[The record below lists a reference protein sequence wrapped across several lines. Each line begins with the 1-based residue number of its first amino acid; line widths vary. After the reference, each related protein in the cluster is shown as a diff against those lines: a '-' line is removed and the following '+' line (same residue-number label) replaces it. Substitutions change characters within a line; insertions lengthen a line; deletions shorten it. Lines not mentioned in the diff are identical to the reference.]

1 MKIGFIGAGKVGVT
15 LGKYFSRHGGEVTG
29 YYSRNIQSAREAA
42 EFTAANIYRCA
53 SDLLADSDVLFLTVP
68 DDAIASCYRELC
80 RSAGSIQGKIFCHAS
95 GAMTAESAFPGVEAA
110 GAYGYSVHPLFAIS
124 DRFHAYSQMAD
135 VFFTLEGS
143 AGRRDFMLEWLRA
156 AGLQVQLIEAGCKA
170 KYHAAAAIVSNQVV
184 ALFEEGRRMLMECG
198 FQPEAAQKALTP
210 IFLGNAAHVADE
222 GAVRALTGP
231 VQRGDTGTL
240 AKHLAVL
247 EGCEDRLLYLLLS
260 RRLLQLAKA
269 RNADYDDTSIG
280 AFLDEEYRKGIEAA
294 AAELLQAGRKDE
306 AK

>member
-1 MKIGFIGAGKVGVT
+1 M
-15 LGKYFSRHGGEVTG
+15 
-29 YYSRNIQSAREAA
+29 
-42 EFTAANIYRCA
+42 
-53 SDLLADSDVLFLTVP
+53 LF
-68 DDAIASCYRELC
+68 R
-80 RSAGSIQGKIFCHAS
+80 SIQGKIFCHAS
-95 GAMTAESAFPGVEAA
+95 GAMTAEAAFPGVEAA

-222 GAVRALTGP
+222 GTVRALTGP

>member
-1 MKIGFIGAGKVGVT
+1 MKIGFIGAGKAGVT
-15 LGKYFSRHGGEVTG
+15 LGKYFCLHGVEVTG

-95 GAMTAESAFPGVEAA
+95 GAMTAEAAFPGIEAA

-124 DRFHAYSQMAD
+124 DRFHSYSQLAD

-143 AGRRDFMLEWLRA
+143 AGRRDFMLEWLRK
-156 AGLQVQLIEAGCKA
+156 AGLQVQPLEAGCKA
-170 KYHAAAAIVSNQVV
+170 KYHAAAAIVTNPVA

-198 FQPEAAQKALTP
+198 FQPEAAQKALAP
-210 IFLGNAAHVADE
+210 LFLGNASQVADK

-231 VQRGDTGTL
+231 VQRGATGTL
-240 AKHLAVL
+240 AKHLAIL
-247 EGCEDRLLYLLLS
+247 EGSEDRLLYLLLS
-260 RRLLQLAKA
+260 RRRLQLARVKDA
-269 RNADYDDTSIG
+269 EYDDTSIG

>member
-95 GAMTAESAFPGVEAA
+95 GAMTAEAAFPGVEAA

-184 ALFEEGRRMLMECG
+184 ALF
-198 FQPEAAQKALTP
+198 
-210 IFLGNAAHVADE
+210 
-222 GAVRALTGP
+222 
-231 VQRGDTGTL
+231 
-240 AKHLAVL
+240 
-247 EGCEDRLLYLLLS
+247 
-260 RRLLQLAKA
+260 
-269 RNADYDDTSIG
+269 
-280 AFLDEEYRKGIEAA
+280 
-294 AAELLQAGRKDE
+294 
-306 AK
+306 

>member
-95 GAMTAESAFPGVEAA
+95 GAMTAEAAFPGVEAA

-184 ALFEEGRRMLMECG
+184 ALFEEGRRMECG